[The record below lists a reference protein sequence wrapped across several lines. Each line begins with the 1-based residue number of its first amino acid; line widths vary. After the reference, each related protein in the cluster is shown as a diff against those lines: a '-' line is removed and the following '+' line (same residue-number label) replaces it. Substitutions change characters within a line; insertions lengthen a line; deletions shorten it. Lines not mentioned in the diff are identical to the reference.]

1 MGEMRRRP
9 RKPPERIGT
18 FELVISAT
26 VVVLVIALIAVFL
39 FIYHDLPFR
48 VGGP

>member
-1 MGEMRRRP
+1 MARRSP

-18 FELVISAT
+18 FELVITAT
-26 VVVLVIALIAVFL
+26 VVLLVVALIAVFL

-48 VGGP
+48 IGGP